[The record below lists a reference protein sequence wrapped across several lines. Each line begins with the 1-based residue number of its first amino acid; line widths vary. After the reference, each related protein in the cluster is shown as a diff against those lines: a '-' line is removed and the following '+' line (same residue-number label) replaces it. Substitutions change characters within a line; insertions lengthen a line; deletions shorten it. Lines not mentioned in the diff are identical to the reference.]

1 MCAAPVEDTTGLP
14 RGVSCVQHQSNI
26 PRACP
31 VESHVCSTSRRYH
44 GLAPWSLMCA
54 APVEDTTGLP
64 RGVSCV
70 QHQSKIPRACPVE
83 SHVCSYQNFKTKGVQ
98 MPRARPVERHVFC
111 YLATN
116 AKLHGT
122 SPWHPD
128 SGLDHRCSDERNT
141 PRDKPVAS
149 RQWVRSSV

>member
-14 RGVSCVQHQSNI
+14 RGVSCVQHQSKI

-54 APVEDTTGLP
+54 APVEDTTGLPRGVSCVQHQSKIPPLP

-116 AKLHGT
+116 VKLHGT
-122 SPWHPD
+122 SPW
-128 SGLDHRCSDERNT
+128 
-141 PRDKPVAS
+141 
-149 RQWVRSSV
+149 